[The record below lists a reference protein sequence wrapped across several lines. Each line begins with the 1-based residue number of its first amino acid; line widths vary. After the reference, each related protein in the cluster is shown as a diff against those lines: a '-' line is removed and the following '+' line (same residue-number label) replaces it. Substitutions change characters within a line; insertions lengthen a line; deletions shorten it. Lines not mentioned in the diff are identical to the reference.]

1 MTLAARRI
9 LVVGA
14 SSGIGRAVALS
25 ATAAGAQVVFGA
37 RRADRLKEA
46 VEEAGGGTAIV
57 ADVRRPDDCERLV
70 GEAVET
76 LGGLDVL
83 MYCAGITSI
92 ARLVDADSE
101 HWRRIFETNVFGAQW
116 VTRAALPHL
125 LREASEPVGG
135 VTGGGLAAYLSS
147 NSVARPRPGL
157 VAYSASKA
165 ALDEAILGWRTEHP
179 ELRFLRIIVGPTI
192 GTDAARDYDLNLVGD
207 LFRQWTAQAFMT
219 EKMMQADDLG
229 QLIAEVLSTVLA
241 HPEIAMQDLRLE
253 PPGPIQQLDAGEG
266 SEALVEAVAR
276 QRDRAFAKADA
287 PPEGRTRLR
296 KED

>member
-1 MTLAARRI
+1 MAAPDPSA
-9 LVVGA
+9 GC
-14 SSGIGRAVALS
+14 RARSCPALS
-25 ATAAGAQVVFGA
+25 PA
-37 RRADRLKEA
+37 
-46 VEEAGGGTAIV
+46 
-57 ADVRRPDDCERLV
+57 
-70 GEAVET
+70 
-76 LGGLDVL
+76 
-83 MYCAGITSI
+83 
-92 ARLVDADSE
+92 
-101 HWRRIFETNVFGAQW
+101 
-116 VTRAALPHL
+116 
-125 LREASEPVGG
+125 
-135 VTGGGLAAYLSS
+135 
-147 NSVARPRPGL
+147 
-157 VAYSASKA
+157 
-165 ALDEAILGWRTEHP
+165 WRTEHP